1 MGFGK
6 KDDPLFWDALTALAL
21 SVNMRLQWREIRDI
35 VHKRYEKTYDKE
47 TFEVILNRILKRL
60 LQSGYLKRDSKGHQE
75 VYYFIPKK
83 RKQEITEELNRRFM
97 HKKLDEIWERLSSD
111 QRKKAVENLVQ
122 QQGMLI
128 QADRHLATTVI
139 LGVKDL
145 GEVYLSDLNKPAESV
160 RKEYSQE
167 DKQELATLLS
177 GLQDQCTKIESNIA
191 NEDKFLIENFDAILE
206 LSLEFTNKIVDPL
219 YNGNGREAIVDLMR
233 KAIAEQDR
241 NKIAK

>member
-6 KDDPLFWDALTALAL
+6 KDDSLFWDVLTALAL

-83 RKQEITEELNRRFM
+83 RKQEIIDELNRRFV
-97 HKKLDEIWERLSSD
+97 HKKLDEIWERLSSE

-122 QQGMLI
+122 HQGMLI
-128 QADRHLATTVI
+128 QS
-139 LGVKDL
+139 
-145 GEVYLSDLNKPAESV
+145 E
-160 RKEYSQE
+160 
-167 DKQELATLLS
+167 KQL
-177 GLQDQCTKIESNIA
+177 
-191 NEDKFLIENFDAILE
+191 
-206 LSLEFTNKIVDPL
+206 
-219 YNGNGREAIVDLMR
+219 
-233 KAIAEQDR
+233 
-241 NKIAK
+241 